1 MAETESVPSTSP
13 ATASS
18 LTGKHVVLGVTGG
31 IAAYK
36 AVEVVSRLRKK
47 GAHVHVIMTRG
58 AQNFVTELTFREM
71 SGEPVITDMWAKV
84 THYHVEHIALAQL
97 ADVILVAPATANVLA
112 KAACGMADDM
122 LTTTLL
128 ATKAPI
134 FVAPAMNTAMYENP
148 VTQENIERLRTRGV
162 HIIAPASGPL
172 ACGTRGAGRLPE
184 PVELV
189 DVLERFF
196 DGANPTSHDAAETV
210 AADANETDATQKR
223 DLVGRKIL
231 VTAGGTHEPLDPV
244 RFLGNRSTGKMGF
257 AVAEA
262 AAARGADVM
271 LVAGPVHLATPAG
284 VRRVDV
290 LTAQEMHDAVLAE
303 YETADAVIKAAA
315 VADYRPKERAG
326 QKIKKKDGSLVLE
339 LVRNPDILKELGERK
354 THQILVGF
362 AAETERVLEYAA
374 GKLKKKNL
382 DFIVANDVSRTDAG
396 FSADT
401 NRVTILGADGTQTQ
415 PPLMSKRAL
424 ADVILDGVAGALA
437 AQAHGSL

>member
-1 MAETESVPSTSP
+1 METVAEHP
-13 ATASS
+13 SS
-18 LTGKHVVLGVTGG
+18 LLGKHIVLGVTGG

-71 SGEPVITDMWAKV
+71 SDAPVLTDMWAKV

-97 ADVILVAPATANVLA
+97 ADAVLVAPATANFLA
-112 KAACGMADDM
+112 KAACGLADDM

-134 FVAPAMNTAMYENP
+134 FVAPAMNTAMYENAI
-148 VTQENIERLRTRGV
+148 TQENIEKLRSRGI
-162 HIIAPASGPL
+162 HIVEPASGQL
-172 ACGTRGAGRLPE
+172 ACGTSGAGRLPE

-189 DVLERFF
+189 AVLEQFF
-196 DGANPTSHDAAETV
+196 HAAANDTLCVGTKTTECSSVGANGEQKHDLAS
-210 AADANETDATQKR
+210 
-223 DLVGRKIL
+223 RKIL

-262 AAARGADVM
+262 AAARGADVV
-271 LVAGPVHLATPAG
+271 LVAGPVNLATPAG

-326 QKIKKKDGSLVLE
+326 QKIKKKDGSLFLE

-362 AAETERVLEYAA
+362 AAETEHVLEYAA
-374 GKLKKKNL
+374 GKLQKKNL

-401 NRVTILGADGTQTQ
+401 NCVTILGCDGTKTQ

-424 ADVILDGVAGALA
+424 ADVILDCVAGAMA
-437 AQAHGSL
+437 EKRKD

>member
-1 MAETESVPSTSP
+1 METAE
-13 ATASS
+13 AASS
-18 LTGKHVVLGVTGG
+18 LAGKHIVLGVTGG

-71 SGEPVITDMWAKV
+71 SDEPVITDMWAKI
-84 THYHVEHIALAQL
+84 THYHVEHIALAKL
-97 ADVILVAPATANVLA
+97 ADVVLVAPATANFLA

-122 LTTTLL
+122 LTTTVL

-134 FVAPAMNTAMYENP
+134 FVAPAMNTAMYENAM
-148 VTQENIERLRTRGV
+148 TQENLERLRAHGFHV
-162 HIIAPASGPL
+162 IEPASGQL
-172 ACGTRGAGRLPE
+172 ACGTSGAGRLPE

-189 DVLERFF
+189 SVLEQFF
-196 DGANPTSHDAAETV
+196 DGGAQKNS
-210 AADANETDATQKR
+210 ADASACQKR
-223 DLVGRKIL
+223 DLVGRKVL

-244 RFLGNRSTGKMGF
+244 RYLGNRSTGKMGF

-262 AAARGADVM
+262 AAQRGADVV
-271 LVAGPVHLATPAG
+271 LVAGPVGLATPAG

-290 LTAQEMHDAVLAE
+290 LTAQEMHDAVLRE
-303 YETADAVIKAAA
+303 YADTDAVIKAAA

-326 QKIKKKDGSLVLE
+326 QKIKKKDGSLFLE
-339 LVRNPDILKELGERK
+339 LVRNPDILKELGEK
-354 THQILVGF
+354 KKQQVLVGF

-374 GKLKKKNL
+374 GKLEKKNL
-382 DFIVANDVSRTDAG
+382 DFIVANDVSRKDAG

-401 NRVTILGADGTQTQ
+401 NRVTILGRDGTHTEH
-415 PPLMSKRAL
+415 PLMSKRAL
-424 ADVILDGVAGALA
+424 ADIILDRVAGALA
-437 AQAHGSL
+437 ARAH

>member
-1 MAETESVPSTSP
+1 MAETESVPSTP
-13 ATASS
+13 PVASS
-18 LTGKHVVLGVTGG
+18 LAGKHIVLGVTGG

-36 AVEVVSRLRKK
+36 AVEVVSRLRKA

-128 ATKAPI
+128 ATKAPV

-148 VTQENIERLRTRGV
+148 VTQENIARLRTRGV
-162 HIIAPASGPL
+162 HIIAPASGQL
-172 ACGTRGAGRLPE
+172 ACGTSGAGRLPE

-189 DVLERFF
+189 SVLERFF
-196 DGANPTSHDAAETV
+196 AA
-210 AADANETDATQKR
+210 QKR
-223 DLVGRKIL
+223 DLAGRKIV

-262 AAARGADVM
+262 AAARGANIV
-271 LVAGPVHLATPAG
+271 LVTGPVNLATPAG
-284 VRRVDV
+284 VYRVDV
-290 LTAQEMHDAVLAE
+290 LTAQEMHDAVLAQ
-303 YETADAVIKAAA
+303 YADADAVIKAAA

>member
-1 MAETESVPSTSP
+1 MAETESVPSTP
-13 ATASS
+13 PVASS
-18 LTGKHVVLGVTGG
+18 LAGKHIVLGVTGG

-36 AVEVVSRLRKK
+36 AVEVVSRLRKA

-71 SGEPVITDMWAKV
+71 SDEPVITDMWAKV
-84 THYHVEHIALAQL
+84 THYHVEHIALAKL
-97 ADVILVAPATANVLA
+97 ADAVLVAPATANFLA

-128 ATKAPI
+128 ATKAPVFI
-134 FVAPAMNTAMYENP
+134 APAMNTAMYENA
-148 VTQENIERLRTRGV
+148 VTQENIERLRARGI
-162 HIIAPASGPL
+162 HIIAPASGQL
-172 ACGTRGAGRLPE
+172 ACGTSGAGRLPE

-189 DVLERFF
+189 SVLERFF
-196 DGANPTSHDAAETV
+196 AA
-210 AADANETDATQKR
+210 QKR
-223 DLVGRKIL
+223 DLAGRKIV

-262 AAARGADVM
+262 AAARGANVV
-271 LVAGPVHLATPAG
+271 LVTGPVNLATPAG
-284 VRRVDV
+284 VYRVDV
-290 LTAQEMHDAVLAE
+290 LTAQEMHDAVLAQ
-303 YETADAVIKAAA
+303 YADADAVIKAAA

-374 GKLKKKNL
+374 GKLKKKHL

>member
-1 MAETESVPSTSP
+1 MAETENAPS
-13 ATASS
+13 AQVASS
-18 LTGKHVVLGVTGG
+18 LAGKHVVLGVTGG

-71 SGEPVITDMWAKV
+71 SDEPVITDMWAKV
-84 THYHVEHIALAQL
+84 THYHVEHIALAKL
-97 ADVILVAPATANVLA
+97 ADAVLVAPATANFLA

-128 ATKAPI
+128 ATKAPVFI
-134 FVAPAMNTAMYENP
+134 APAMNTAMYENA

-162 HIIAPASGPL
+162 HIIAPASGQL
-172 ACGTRGAGRLPE
+172 ACGTSGAGRLPE

-189 DVLERFF
+189 SVLERFF
-196 DGANPTSHDAAETV
+196 AA
-210 AADANETDATQKR
+210 QKR
-223 DLVGRKIL
+223 DLAGRKIV

-262 AAARGADVM
+262 AAARGANVV
-271 LVAGPVHLATPAG
+271 LVTGPVNLATPAG
-284 VRRVDV
+284 VYRVDV
-290 LTAQEMHDAVLAE
+290 LTAQEMHDAVLAQ
-303 YETADAVIKAAA
+303 YADADAVIKAAA
-315 VADYRPKERAG
+315 VADYRPKACAG
-326 QKIKKKDGSLVLE
+326 QKIKKQDGSFLLE
-339 LVRNPDILKELGERK
+339 LVRNPDILQELGEKK

-362 AAETERVLEYAA
+362 AAETEHVLEYAA
-374 GKLKKKNL
+374 GKLQKKNL
-382 DFIVANDVSRTDAG
+382 DFIVANDVSREDAG

-401 NRVTILGADGTQTQ
+401 NRVTILAKDGTKTQ

-437 AQAHGSL
+437 AQAYGSL

>member
-1 MAETESVPSTSP
+1 MAETENAPS
-13 ATASS
+13 AQVASS
-18 LTGKHVVLGVTGG
+18 LAGKHVVLGVTGG

-134 FVAPAMNTAMYENP
+134 FFAPAMNTAMYENP

-172 ACGTRGAGRLPE
+172 ACGTSGAGRLPE

-189 DVLERFF
+189 AVLEQFF
-196 DGANPTSHDAAETV
+196 DEMNSTMHDATKTV

-262 AAARGADVM
+262 AAARGADVV

-354 THQILVGF
+354 THQVLVGF

-374 GKLKKKNL
+374 GKLKKKHL